1 MHTYLRG
8 TSHMQAFMVF
18 VFRPP
23 EANFQPTQKRT
34 TTVDVFVQQM
44 EIFSWIKVSK
54 FRKQFLESSILLNKT
69 QKNRVQ
75 DRSIKCS

>member
-1 MHTYLRG
+1 MHTYQRG
-8 TSHMQAFMVF
+8 TSHMQAFMLF

-34 TTVDVFVQQM
+34 TTIDVFVQQM

-54 FRKQFLESSILLNKT
+54 SRK
-69 QKNRVQ
+69 
-75 DRSIKCS
+75 

>member
-34 TTVDVFVQQM
+34 TTFDVFVQQM

-54 FRKQFLESSILLNKT
+54 SRKKFLEFSILP
-69 QKNRVQ
+69 KNERKWEKNI
-75 DRSIKCS
+75 S

>member
-34 TTVDVFVQQM
+34 TTIDVFVQQM

-54 FRKQFLESSILLNKT
+54 SRKQFLEEFSILPK
-69 QKNRVQ
+69 KWKKI
-75 DRSIKCS
+75 S

>member
-1 MHTYLRG
+1 
-8 TSHMQAFMVF
+8 MQAFMVF

-34 TTVDVFVQQM
+34 TTIDVFVQQM

-54 FRKQFLESSILLNKT
+54 SRKQLRILP
-69 QKNRVQ
+69 KNER
-75 DRSIKCS
+75 KMEK

>member
-34 TTVDVFVQQM
+34 TTIDVFVQQM

-54 FRKQFLESSILLNKT
+54 SRKKFLEFSILP
-69 QKNRVQ
+69 KNERKWEKNI
-75 DRSIKCS
+75 S

>member
-1 MHTYLRG
+1 
-8 TSHMQAFMVF
+8 MQAFMVF

-44 EIFSWIKVSK
+44 EIFSWISK
-54 FRKQFLESSILLNKT
+54 
-69 QKNRVQ
+69 QKMR
-75 DRSIKCS
+75 DA

>member
-34 TTVDVFVQQM
+34 TTTIDVFVQQM
-44 EIFSWIKVSK
+44 EIFSWISK
-54 FRKQFLESSILLNKT
+54 
-69 QKNRVQ
+69 QKMR
-75 DRSIKCS
+75 DA